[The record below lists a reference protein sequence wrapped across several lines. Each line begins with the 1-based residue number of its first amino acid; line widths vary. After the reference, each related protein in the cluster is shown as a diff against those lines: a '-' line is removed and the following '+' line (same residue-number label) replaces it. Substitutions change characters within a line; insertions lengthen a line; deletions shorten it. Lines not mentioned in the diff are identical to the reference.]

1 MKKKIASL
9 VLAAAMVF
17 SMSTTVFAEEVT
29 EAQTQVAAETTDDV
43 KDANVNDEAKAER
56 TTNEEEQLVGKKSGN
71 ADATGTVDLST
82 ISYSSRLRNA
92 GDTVVIRLKTANV
105 KRLHFYFSYKA
116 TDGKEKTFSTTSFEN
131 SKGNAVYDEMTG
143 YWTLTVNLPDDAA
156 TGVMY
161 LDDIQMIDQNEK
173 YSYVWDNNQF
183 SWEDSAD
190 LSPYYISIGGV
201 SLPSSAGRTVPHCTL
216 NTAAGE
222 TWDGTYYKVNGEVKK
237 DVFFFDGAY
246 TYYLQANGTPMKSRL
261 TYHPNGVAV
270 IYFDENGHEVF
281 NSFVNVKQSITGEAV
296 DDICYFDA
304 SGYMYQDKLTYG
316 QNGDSNLYYI
326 NPCGVMQ
333 RGGYFTFPNGDLGY
347 AEANGALMTN
357 QDSYSPA
364 GALVHFDGMGH
375 AKQ

>member
-1 MKKKIASL
+1 MKKKIVSL
-9 VLAAAMVF
+9 VLATTMVL
-17 SMSTTVFAEEVT
+17 SMSTTVLAEEIA
-29 EAQTQVAAETTDDV
+29 EPQMQVVEETTDDV
-43 KDANVNDEAKAER
+43 EDANANDEEKVER
-56 TTNEEEQLVGKKSGN
+56 TTIMDEQLVGARSGN
-71 ADATGTVDLST
+71 EDAMGMVDLST

-105 KRLHFYFSYKA
+105 KRLHFYFSYKT
-116 TDGKEKTFSTTSFEN
+116 TDGTEKMFSTASFEC
-131 SKGNAVYDEMTG
+131 SKGNAVYDETTG
-143 YWTLTVNLPDDAA
+143 YWTLTVNLPSDAA

-190 LSPYYISIGGV
+190 LSPYYISIGGA
-201 SLPSSAGRTVPHCTL
+201 SLLSSAGRTVPHCTL

-222 TWDGTYYKVNGEVKK
+222 TWDGTYYKVNGEVQK
-237 DVFFFDGAY
+237 DVFFFDGTY
-246 TYYLQANGTPMKSRL
+246 TYYLQANGTPMKSGL
-261 TYHPNGVAV
+261 TYHPNGVA
-270 IYFDENGHEVF
+270 ILYFDENGHEVF
-281 NSFVNVKQSITGEAV
+281 NSFVNVKRSMTGESV
-296 DDICYFDA
+296 DDICYFGA
-304 SGYMYQDKLTYG
+304 LGYMYQDKLTYG

-326 NPCGVMQ
+326 NPYGVMQ

-357 QDSYSPA
+357 QDSYSPT
-364 GALVHFDGMGH
+364 GALVHFDGTGH